1 MKNNIRGKSSST
13 VRALTYCDLHKIHA
27 DDIASVLNM
36 YPEHACDFWENLDL
50 TYNLRKVESN
60 GHKTAKRKF
69 SGLN

>member
-27 DDIASVLNM
+27 DDISNVLSM

-50 TYNLRKVESN
+50 TYNLRKVKVAKLVEL
-60 GHKTAKRKF
+60 KTLLGF
-69 SGLN
+69 N